1 MIVEAM
7 GRNAGWLALE
17 AGIAGGAD
25 VILLPE
31 IDFDLDVVAAHCR
44 EREQRQRFT
53 VICIAEGAKPRGG
66 VQTVEQH
73 IEGRPE
79 PVRLG
84 GVAHAL
90 REALQPRLNT
100 EVRAT
105 VLGHVQ
111 RGGAPSAFDR
121 VLATRFG
128 DEAAL
133 RVQQRR
139 FGEMVALR
147 DGAFVGVPLA
157 GVAGRARKVPDDH
170 ALLRC
175 AERIGICLG
184 R

>member
-1 MIVEAM
+1 
-7 GRNAGWLALE
+7 
-17 AGIAGGAD
+17 
-25 VILLPE
+25 
-31 IDFDLDVVAAHCR
+31 VAAHCR

-66 VQTVEQH
+66 VQTVEQR

-157 GVAGRARKVPDDH
+157 GVAGRARSVPGDH